1 MSRHER
7 SPLAARLQRKDARLP
22 PANAGPRVDNQGLLS
37 ALHHQVTSELLRL
50 LDGFY
55 LNIEDGLFELAYRT
69 EEEAQRRRCF
79 DLMRELRFRR
89 AALVK
94 NFARA
99 MDRNRDL
106 WHGEVRADAESSID
120 RELESLVLRMAERS
134 NAHFSGLLGVIAA
147 RAESAGT
154 RRFDTVSDLPISP
167 RRVAVAFVVSCRSL
181 RFDHAAI
188 QIVQELFSRFV
199 LDGLGNVYG
208 AFNLRLEE
216 EGFLTAAEMAFAT
229 SAS

>member
-1 MSRHER
+1 
-7 SPLAARLQRKDARLP
+7 
-22 PANAGPRVDNQGLLS
+22 
-37 ALHHQVTSELLRL
+37 
-50 LDGFY
+50 
-55 LNIEDGLFELAYRT
+55 
-69 EEEAQRRRCF
+69 
-79 DLMRELRFRR
+79 
-89 AALVK
+89 
-94 NFARA
+94 
-99 MDRNRDL
+99 
-106 WHGEVRADAESSID
+106 
-120 RELESLVLRMAERS
+120 MAERS